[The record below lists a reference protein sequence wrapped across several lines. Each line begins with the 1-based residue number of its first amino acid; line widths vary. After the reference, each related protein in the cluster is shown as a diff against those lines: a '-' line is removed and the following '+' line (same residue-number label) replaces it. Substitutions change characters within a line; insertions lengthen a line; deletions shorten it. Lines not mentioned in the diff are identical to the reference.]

1 MFMMLSQFSIFIW
14 NTFNGGAWSFGPL
27 ICQIYAAAATGF
39 GTCSICTMAAIAY
52 DRYNVIAK
60 GVQAIRLTTG
70 KSILWILLCWI
81 YAIGWSVPPFFG
93 WGAYIPDGILDHCSF
108 DYLSRDLSSLSYTFT
123 MFAVNYCIPLLII
136 LFCYFHIVR
145 AVSERE
151 KNLRRQAVKM
161 DAVSLRTD
169 QVSRAS
175 SLDIHIAKVNLINV
189 TLWVALWT
197 PYVVVVLHGAL
208 GKRDYITPLVSTLT
222 ALTAKCVA
230 VVNPIVYTISHTKY
244 RLALQEALPW
254 FCINETET
262 GDADEMEVETVLD
275 NKSVNSVECVNIEA
289 A

>member
-1 MFMMLSQFSIFIW
+1 MQFLFI
-14 NTFNGGAWSFGPL
+14 
-27 ICQIYAAAATGF
+27 
-39 GTCSICTMAAIAY
+39 
-52 DRYNVIAK
+52 DR
-60 GVQAIRLTTG
+60 Q
-70 KSILWILLCWI
+70 
-81 YAIGWSVPPFFG
+81 
-93 WGAYIPDGILDHCSF
+93 
-108 DYLSRDLSSLSYTFT
+108 SLSYTFT

-244 RLALQEALPW
+244 RLVSAPKLALFDSMVKPKCTMNAL
-254 FCINETET
+254 
-262 GDADEMEVETVLD
+262 
-275 NKSVNSVECVNIEA
+275 
-289 A
+289 